1 MKCQPFWPLN
11 DLYMS
16 RFVGGDLLITSKLLF
31 KSMEMMNDFERLV
44 GFSRPHLLIE
54 NGKGYLSLNEIRL
67 VSSRLVSSRPIPSTT
82 NSRPCVL

>member
-1 MKCQPFWPLN
+1 MILK
-11 DLYMS
+11 D
-16 RFVGGDLLITSKLLF
+16 
-31 KSMEMMNDFERLV
+31 V

-67 VSSRLVSSRPIPSTT
+67 VSSRLIPSTT

>member
-1 MKCQPFWPLN
+1 
-11 DLYMS
+11 
-16 RFVGGDLLITSKLLF
+16 
-31 KSMEMMNDFERLV
+31 MNDFERLV

-67 VSSRLVSSRPIPSTT
+67 VSSRLIPSTT